1 MELAVKPEDLHAAAV
16 ALSACAHR
24 LEEACEQFAGA
35 AAREVPELGR
45 EAVAAAGTSAA
56 RAQQAVTTI
65 ADDVAQLARALK
77 LLAVLYDEVDRR
89 AVGG

>member
-1 MELAVKPEDLHAAAV
+1 VELAVKPEDLHAAAV

-24 LEEACEQFAGA
+24 LEEACDAFAGA

-56 RAQQAVTTI
+56 RAQHAVTTI

-77 LLAVLYDEVDRR
+77 LLAAFYGDVDRH